1 MNLAFAPER
10 TKGAVELDPMVEFR
24 QGVELLKN
32 ENPQKPSVSLRRAFE
47 CEKHNLTTGYPEVFD
62 LKKEVLNENAEKS
75 SGYIVCSV
83 VRLSGRE
90 F

>member
-32 ENPQKPSVSLRRAFE
+32 ENPQKPSVRLRRAFE
-47 CEKHNLTTGYPEVFD
+47 RK
-62 LKKEVLNENAEKS
+62 A
-75 SGYIVCSV
+75 
-83 VRLSGRE
+83 
-90 F
+90 